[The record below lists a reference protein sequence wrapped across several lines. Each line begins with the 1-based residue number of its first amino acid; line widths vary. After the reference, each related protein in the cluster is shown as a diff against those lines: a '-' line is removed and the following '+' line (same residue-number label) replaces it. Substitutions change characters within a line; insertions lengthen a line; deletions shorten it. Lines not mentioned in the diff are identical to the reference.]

1 MASDGIVI
9 IATGPLTSDNLSNEI
24 LKITGQDK
32 LFFYDAAAPIIEKDS
47 IDMNIAFWGERYEQE
62 REKKKI

>member
-32 LFFYDAAAPIIEKDS
+32 LFFMMQQHQLLKRF
-47 IDMNIAFWGERYEQE
+47 NRYEYC
-62 REKKKI
+62 ILG

>member
-32 LFFYDAAAPIIEKDS
+32 LFF
-47 IDMNIAFWGERYEQE
+47 MMQQHQLL
-62 REKKKI
+62 KKIQ